1 VTNVRR
7 PTGETTPFDSVPPR
21 RPLPENWCAMGE
33 ALSIVVADQH
43 AVFAEALAAAL
54 TQGGHRVVATTMTRC
69 QMADAVGRLQ
79 PQICVTGN
87 VFPDGYTVELIGD
100 LAALSPDTK
109 IVLLTAD
116 ADPETLSRALNAGA
130 AGYVHKS
137 RSLSVLSDVLRR
149 CARDEIVV
157 EGSFARARAATKH
170 APPQLLRLATY
181 LTQREVECLTLLAEG
196 LDTTTMAR
204 RLGVSPTTVRSHV
217 QAVLTKLGVH
227 SRLEAASLA
236 IRFGLIDQP
245 QSGRGGPVAARR

>member
-137 RSLSVLSDVLRR
+137 RSLSVLSDVRRR